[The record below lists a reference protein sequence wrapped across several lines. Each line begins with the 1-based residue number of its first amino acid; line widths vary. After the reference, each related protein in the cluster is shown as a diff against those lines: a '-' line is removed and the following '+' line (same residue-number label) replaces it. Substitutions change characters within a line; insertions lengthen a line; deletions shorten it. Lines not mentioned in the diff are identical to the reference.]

1 MIDNIENE
9 TSATEHEE
17 NLHETQDG
25 KAPSPNKLDHQAEP
39 EVAQQVPGEM
49 PESAIKRMPSRG
61 PSNPKKEGNRKRARK
76 RTKDKYREK
85 QLKIKSAR
93 INEQPNT
100 VDFINSENNQ
110 EDIVDLMEG
119 KENQQEKIDKGERS
133 PIKLTKLSR
142 EDE

>member
-1 MIDNIENE
+1 M
-9 TSATEHEE
+9 
-17 NLHETQDG
+17 
-25 KAPSPNKLDHQAEP
+25 
-39 EVAQQVPGEM
+39 AQQVSGEM
-49 PESAIKRMPSRG
+49 PEFVIKRIPSRG
-61 PSNPKKEGNRKRARK
+61 PSNPNKEGSRKRARKRKRK

-93 INEQPNT
+93 INKQPNT

-133 PIKLTKLSR
+133 PIKFTKLSR
-142 EDE
+142 ENE